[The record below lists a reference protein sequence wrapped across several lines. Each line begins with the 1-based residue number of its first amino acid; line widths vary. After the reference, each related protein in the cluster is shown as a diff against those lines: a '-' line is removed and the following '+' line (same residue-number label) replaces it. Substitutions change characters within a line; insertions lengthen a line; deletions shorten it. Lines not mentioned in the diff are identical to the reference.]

1 VSYGTVACDGCH
13 RSDSGRINHELASF
27 RDSSGYAARRCT
39 EAVFA
44 GGVATGSREARA
56 FSSRSRTSNRPPRRN
71 VNSRF
76 ALETAELVRAQK
88 GDGEAGAFCHDLSR
102 AFFTEHADI
111 SKREVIFPIAERFGI
126 SASDV
131 ETAWHERRFSPTVDA
146 FMEDGHKLGVR
157 GVPAMGWPNRRAIVG
172 LMPPTELV
180 LRLRN
185 EAERL
190 RE

>member
-1 VSYGTVACDGCH
+1 
-13 RSDSGRINHELASF
+13 
-27 RDSSGYAARRCT
+27 
-39 EAVFA
+39 
-44 GGVATGSREARA
+44 
-56 FSSRSRTSNRPPRRN
+56 

-88 GDGEAGAFCHDLSR
+88 GDGKVGAFCHDVSR

-111 SKREVIFPIAERFGI
+111 SKREVIVPIAERFGI

-146 FMEDGHKLGVR
+146 FIEDGHKVGVR

-185 EAERL
+185 EATEATNRASAEPL
-190 RE
+190 SDVYRVKADTTIKDVGDTVGGCFLIGKVDSKKQT